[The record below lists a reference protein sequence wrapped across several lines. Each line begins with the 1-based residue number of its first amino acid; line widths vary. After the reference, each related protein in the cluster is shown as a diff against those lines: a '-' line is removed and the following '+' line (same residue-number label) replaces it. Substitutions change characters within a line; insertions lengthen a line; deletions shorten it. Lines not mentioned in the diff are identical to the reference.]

1 MKIFLKISYD
11 SERSILNKNETFIEF
26 YFIILELSR
35 IILYQ
40 LMTTLKDRDFLQANV
55 FMHSFLSVITI
66 NGWIAL
72 GYAEFEVILCCQF
85 YVVKCYSLLLAPYV
99 LETMG

>member
-1 MKIFLKISYD
+1 MKFFLKISYD

-72 GYAEFEVILCCQF
+72 GYAEFEVISMLPILC
-85 YVVKCYSLLLAPYV
+85 S
-99 LETMG
+99 